1 MTGVGSAAPRSALDL
16 AAGLLLLSALHDAAD
31 VDGGKGEKDL
41 LHEIPHWWQKW
52 DRAAGYLLSTITVV
66 IIPVPIAGLLAG
78 LLFPMVKRLRTQH
91 VPAGVATGLV
101 VSGMLDARFPA
112 CDSERMDISK
122 IGRYV
127 GQQVRIRSGGTNQTG
142 TVDHVQSVTY
152 TVGAGGGARAGKI
165 TDGYVVVLDGTRLE
179 FSPGDEFE
187 ILDGT

>member
-1 MTGVGSAAPRSALDL
+1 M
-16 AAGLLLLSALHDAAD
+16 
-31 VDGGKGEKDL
+31 
-41 LHEIPHWWQKW
+41 
-52 DRAAGYLLSTITVV
+52 V

-101 VSGMLDARFPA
+101 VFGMLDARFPA
-112 CDSERMDISK
+112 CDSERMDISE